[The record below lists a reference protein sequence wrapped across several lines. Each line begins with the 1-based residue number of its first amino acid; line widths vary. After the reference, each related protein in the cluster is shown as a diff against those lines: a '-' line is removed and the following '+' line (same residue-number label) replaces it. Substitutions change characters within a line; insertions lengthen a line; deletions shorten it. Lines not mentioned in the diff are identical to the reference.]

1 MTSQNLC
8 KILSILLFVVPF
20 VCISEE
26 VSEAFKEDM
35 KRVAVDMRDNLMEYL
50 DKDENGNIIMTKDDS
65 KAGFEGM
72 DTNNDNYVDR
82 DEIIRFTEK
91 TVTNITE
98 HATIIADKILDSD
111 SDGDNRLDFD
121 EFYKV
126 SMRNK
131 DKLNE
136 VRKSK
141 CNLKNNKKFAE
152 EQVKKLEDLKKKPLF
167 RDSFKDQKEEKEK
180 VGEDISLKKEEERD
194 SLLDREDAEN
204 KEGEK
209 ESIRTAKILDGSSAE
224 TSKKEDTSSS
234 EENKDSPSENEKTV
248 VIDNAPKTEL

>member
-1 MTSQNLC
+1 MTSQNLR
-8 KILSILLFVVPF
+8 KILSILLFVMPF
-20 VCISEE
+20 VCISEGG
-26 VSEAFKEDM
+26 SEAFKEDM
-35 KRVAVDMRDNLMEYL
+35 KRVAVDMRDNLIEYL
-50 DKDENGNIIMTKDDS
+50 DKDENGNIILTKDDS

-91 TVTNITE
+91 TVTNVTG
-98 HATIIADKILDSD
+98 HATIIADKILGYD

-141 CNLKNNKKFAE
+141 CNLNNNKKFAE

-167 RDSFKDQKEEKEK
+167 RDSFKDKKEEKEK
-180 VGEDISLKKEEERD
+180 VSEDISLKEEEEGD
-194 SLLDREDAEN
+194 SSLDGKN
-204 KEGEK
+204 KEGEE
-209 ESIRTAKILDGSSAE
+209 ESISIAKKIDGSSEE

-234 EENKDSPSENEKTV
+234 EKYKDSPSENEKTV
-248 VIDNAPKTEL
+248 IIDSAPKTEL

>member
-1 MTSQNLC
+1 MTFQNLC
-8 KILSILLFVVPF
+8 QILSILLFVMPF
-20 VCISEE
+20 VYISKE

-35 KRVAVDMRDNLMEYL
+35 KRVAVDMRENLIGYL

-141 CNLKNNKKFAE
+141 CNLSNKKKFAE

-167 RDSFKDQKEEKEK
+167 KDSFKDKKDEKEK
-180 VGEDISLKKEEERD
+180 VAEDISLKEEEEGD
-194 SLLDREDAEN
+194 SSLDGEDVEN
-204 KEGEK
+204 NKGDE
-209 ESIRTAKILDGSSAE
+209 ESIGIAKKIDGSSEE
-224 TSKKEDTSSS
+224 TSQKDTISS

-248 VIDNAPKTEL
+248 VIDSVPKTEL